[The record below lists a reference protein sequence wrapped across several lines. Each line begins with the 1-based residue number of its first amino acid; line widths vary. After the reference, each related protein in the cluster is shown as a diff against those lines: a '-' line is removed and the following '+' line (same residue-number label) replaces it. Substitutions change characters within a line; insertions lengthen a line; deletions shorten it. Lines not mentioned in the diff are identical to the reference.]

1 MTTNPPSAFDCML
14 MASDCMLMASLIRYL
29 MTTNPPSDGLC
40 LPADGLPHQ
49 VLDEDE
55 AATIRTIDEM
65 TQEAHVAV
73 TALSAAE
80 LLGAVLGA
88 DASAAAAEGSA
99 SLRGRCDCMLIASL
113 ISASRAAPRFGP
125 RVRL

>member
-1 MTTNPPSAFDCML
+1 MLMASLIRYLMTTNPPSAFDCML
-14 MASDCMLMASLIRYL
+14 MASLIRYL
-29 MTTNPPSDGLC
+29 MRTNPPSDGLC

-99 SLRGRCDCMLIASL
+99 SLRGRFVHLL
-113 ISASRAAPRFGP
+113 
-125 RVRL
+125 RL

>member
-1 MTTNPPSAFDCML
+1 MLMAFDCML
-14 MASDCMLMASLIRYL
+14 MAYLIRYL

-73 TALSAAE
+73 AALSAAE

>member
-1 MTTNPPSAFDCML
+1 MTDRLRLPLRTSE
-14 MASDCMLMASLIRYL
+14 
-29 MTTNPPSDGLC
+29 GLS
-40 LPADGLPHQ
+40 DGLPHQ

-55 AATIRTIDEM
+55 AATIRIIDEM

-80 LLGAVLGA
+80 LMGAVLGA

-99 SLRGRCDCMLIASL
+99 QYGASLRGRC
-113 ISASRAAPRFGP
+113 
-125 RVRL
+125 VHRLRL